1 MGTDLTRIFKK
12 ITLFLFLMI
21 ILAGKICAFEI
32 FQFSVAPKYA
42 LQNGQL
48 NEYVLYKNG
57 NKQSELNWQIQ
68 NISMIGFNATVGW
81 EMLLLEADCMWGIP
95 KESGMMYDSD
105 WLNTSDYGMKTN
117 YSESA
122 NKVDYLGDLELRLG
136 VNIKTWD
143 FLHIIP
149 YGGISYRRIKY
160 TATGGTYWYGDISS
174 TGLSYYVPYNSS
186 QAKTGSFDSYGDV
199 ITYECELFNYML
211 GLKASFNFLTR
222 FTVSADFGLSVF
234 TQINSLDHHILKDG
248 TSSPA
253 YYLDKMQGFFKSFNV
268 GTEVDV
274 KIWKGLSAGAG
285 FKFVYINQLVGNDYQ
300 KTSSETK
307 YSLVSTANAAADGY
321 TWNLEAF
328 VRYSF

>member
-32 FQFSVAPKYA
+32 FQFSVAPKYG

-57 NKQSELNWQIQ
+57 NKQSELNWEIK
-68 NISMIGFNATVGW
+68 NISMLGFNATVGW

-95 KESGMMYDSD
+95 KDSGAMYDSD
-105 WLNTSDYGMKTN
+105 WLNTSDYGMKTD
-117 YSESA
+117 YSESS
-122 NKVDYLGDLELRLG
+122 NKVDYLGDLGLRFG
-136 VNIKTWD
+136 VNIKTWS
-143 FLHIIP
+143 FLNIIP
-149 YGGISYRRIKY
+149 YAGISYSRIKY
-160 TATGGTYWYGDISS
+160 IANGGTYWYGDNNLYPYDDPDHS
-174 TGLSYYVPYNSS
+174 T
-186 QAKTGSFDSYGDV
+186 TGTFSGDV
-199 ITYECELFNYML
+199 ISYERELFNYL
-211 GLKASFNFLTR
+211 VGVKARFSFLKR
-222 FTVSADFGLSVF
+222 FAVSADFGLSVF

-248 TSSPA
+248 MSSPA
-253 YYLDKMQGFFKSFNV
+253 YYLDKMQGFFKSFNL

-307 YSLVSTANAAADGY
+307 YTLVSTANSAADGY

>member
-1 MGTDLTRIFKK
+1 VIF
-12 ITLFLFLMI
+12 FF
-21 ILAGKICAFEI
+21 GKLSAFEI

-48 NEYVLYKNG
+48 NEYVLYTNG
-57 NKQSELNWQIQ
+57 QKQSELNWEIQ
-68 NISMIGFNATVGW
+68 NISMIGLNATIGW

-95 KESGMMYDSD
+95 KDSGAMYDSD
-105 WLNTSDYGMKTN
+105 WLNTSNYGMKTN
-117 YSESA
+117 YSESD
-122 NKVDYLGDLELRLG
+122 NKVNYLGDLGLRFGL
-136 VNIKTWD
+136 NIKTWN
-143 FLHIIP
+143 FLNINP
-149 YGGISYRRIKY
+149 YVGIAYTRIKY
-160 TATGGTYWYGDISS
+160 TANGGTYWYGNNN
-174 TGLSYYVPYNSS
+174 LYPYNDPDHSS
-186 QAKTGSFDSYGDV
+186 SGTFTGDV
-199 ITYECELFNYML
+199 ISYERELFNYLL
-211 GLKASFNFLTR
+211 GLKLKFNFLTR

-307 YSLVSTANAAADGY
+307 YSLLSTANSAADGY
-321 TWNLEAF
+321 TWNVEAF